1 MARLNRRRLKDFKI
15 EEDELGNVTV
25 EDTSVPANKY
35 TKMTTADLQKAFGQF
50 YDFEGDKFTDSQRR
64 FATGRPQNW
73 ARLFETPEIT
83 NFNFN
88 PRKATSPFYRGS
100 QDKGV
105 NQHPY
110 SLSAVLLDQSPE
122 VLERLLAMEYQR
134 APRKLES
141 NESIKKRFGLEG
153 KTISAADRMQ
163 MKKIDQKKLEKE
175 FEKLKK
181 NPNYKGH
188 AADLQLMR
196 KLLNMPNLNSTEADL
211 IGEQL
216 KSAKIRDA
224 IVAKYPQFEKDAA
237 EGKAPYRRRSGTR
250 GKGGEFINAPQN
262 YQMNL
267 QASNI
272 KGDPSKEWLKVQSV
286 SNRGATEQGTGGLDK
301 PQIVQE
307 LSKDNEFFSGLD
319 IGRGDL
325 RFDPKITRLGEEGN
339 QLFNFGV
346 RYDEESGRHFSE
358 GRKRF
363 LTQEEEQIYRNA
375 AANKYVEDSG
385 WTMFEPSSDI
395 ESTPSPTSV
404 PSGKTQDMNIV
415 RETRVDPESQLSMT
429 PVSSDPLEITQD
441 LSLPPQPDAKKEKE
455 GKVEAEFPTMKFQD
469 GDDDPVG
476 SFLKEDESIDAILKS
491 LETGK
496 NVQDKSDYTEKD
508 LERDK
513 KIIEETYGKDAASEL
528 QDKID
533 EQKQKLKALKE
544 EKEKD
549 EEDSDEEG
557 DDDTVGTMDNDVDD
571 DIESTE
577 REIRDLE
584 SELDYTPQTIAGV
597 PDYTPQTEDIDM
609 AFKGLKIPKYQEGG
623 KDFILMPQG
632 KDNQSARQKEADF
645 FNNLYKNF
653 GENFS
658 ASDIVLSMVPGVGPL
673 SKARKAVKASKQL
686 KIPFP
691 KLTKGT
697 KNLSNQRMKNMTP
710 TQQRKADEQIIDEI
724 IKKHGKDSKQ
734 YKDAFNQYSNNTMKG
749 FYMEVPKKGDPFY
762 EYQLR

>member
-1 MARLNRRRLKDFKI
+1 MSRLNRRRLKDFKI

-163 MKKIDQKKLEKE
+163 MKQLDKKKLEKE

-196 KLLNMPNLNSTEADL
+196 RLLNMPNLNSTEADL

-307 LSKDNEFFSGLD
+307 LSKDDEFFSGLD

-325 RFDPKITRLGEEGN
+325 QFDPKITRLGEEGN

-385 WTMFEPSSDI
+385 WTMFESSSDI
-395 ESTPSPTSV
+395 KATPSPTSV

-415 RETRVDPESQLSMT
+415 RET
-429 PVSSDPLEITQD
+429 TQD
-441 LSLPPQPDAKKEKE
+441 LSLPAQPDAKKEKE
-455 GKVEAEFPTMKFQD
+455 GTVEAEFPTMKFQD

-549 EEDSDEEG
+549 EKDSDEE
-557 DDDTVGTMDNDVDD
+557 DDNRMDNDVDD

-584 SELDYTPQTIAGV
+584 SEMDYTPQTIAGV

-710 TQQRKADEQIIDEI
+710 TQQRKADEKIIDEI

-734 YKDAFNQYSNNTMKG
+734 YKDAFNQYSDNTMKG

-762 EYQLR
+762 EYQLK